1 MSDKKQIT
9 LLVTDSGLGGL
20 SVCAGMAARFAN
32 DARYERIHL
41 VYFNAWPEQDR
52 GYRHYPDP
60 ADRSKVFDNALA
72 AMAKYTPDHIYIAC
86 NTLSVIYPFTRFAK
100 KTTIPVTGIVDH
112 GVQMIYNALSR
123 DASARA
129 VIFATPITIHENKHK
144 TALVEQGIDPERII
158 TQGCLALAGKIERAP
173 FSNEVKTLIDENAAQ
188 AAQNLKNAG
197 STVYAALCCTHFG
210 YCKDIFKD
218 ALARHTD
225 KKVEILNPNQ
235 AMIDEA
241 CREIVPG
248 GSPQMSIDIVSR
260 VTWEPAGIEAYDR
273 LLSTVSPDVVDAL
286 KNYRLDGQLFS
297 IELE

>member
-1 MSDKKQIT
+1 MNDKKQIT

-41 VYFNAWPEQDR
+41 VYFNAWPEQDK

-60 ADRSKVFDNALA
+60 ADRIRVFHNALA
-72 AMAKYTPDHIYIAC
+72 AMAKYNPDHIYIAC

-123 DASARA
+123 DDSACA

-144 TALVEQGIDPERII
+144 TALVEQGIAPERII

-173 FSNEVKTLIDENAAQ
+173 FSDEVKSLIDENAAK

-197 STVYAALCCTHFG
+197 STVYAGLCCTHFG
-210 YCKDIFKD
+210 YCKNMFKN
-218 ALARHTD
+218 ALARHTGR
-225 KKVEILNPNQ
+225 KVKILNPNE
-235 AMIDEA
+235 AMIDAA
-241 CREIVPG
+241 CRDIVAG
-248 GSPQMSIDIVSR
+248 GSPQMSVDIVSR
-260 VTWEPAGIEAYDR
+260 VTWEPAGIEAYER
-273 LLSTVSPDVVDAL
+273 LLSTVSPDVIDAL
-286 KNYRLDGQLFS
+286 KNYRLDRQLFS
-297 IELE
+297 VEIG